1 VQIRNRFA
9 LASVIQCV
17 RTRSGGRL
25 AALAVGVVVGAGVTF
40 AYVGAGELRAA
51 GLPAPGRAAT
61 TVGVPAPPTTAQ
73 AKTTPPPPAPSPV
86 LPFNAKLTSQDIPV
100 RGGGVRSGACS
111 GALIAPL
118 WVATAGHCFHDL
130 DDRRIGGPPPY
141 TMTVTIGKL
150 KDTDPGGHVARVVDV
165 RQSPVNDFAVV
176 KLSAPV
182 TGVEPLAVAGA
193 PPAVGAPLRFAGWG
207 SLSATVP
214 GPSTFLK
221 RGRFTVSSIGSTTL
235 ETASVGERTV
245 ENTPCPE
252 DSGAPFFVSDDDR
265 TGTLVAVVNTGP
277 PCPQPGLEIVARV
290 DVVAD
295 WIHEQTGGTSR

>member
-1 VQIRNRFA
+1 MQLRNHLA
-9 LASVIQCV
+9 LASVIHCV

-25 AALAVGVVVGAGVTF
+25 AALAVGVVVGAGVAF

-51 GLPAPGRAAT
+51 GVPEPGRAAAAT
-61 TVGVPAPPTTAQ
+61 TGTPVPTT
-73 AKTTPPPPAPSPV
+73 TTPPPPSPSPV

-100 RGGGVRSGACS
+100 PGGGVRSGACS
-111 GALIAPL
+111 GALIAPE

-141 TMTVTIGKL
+141 TVTVTIGKL
-150 KDTDPGGHVARVVDV
+150 KDSDPGGHVAQVVDV
-165 RQSPVNDFAVV
+165 RQSPLHDFAVV

-182 TGVEPLAVAGA
+182 TDVEPLAVAEE
-193 PPAVGAPLRFAGWG
+193 PPAVGAPLQFAGWG
-207 SLSATVP
+207 SLSATVR
-214 GPSTFLK
+214 GPSDHLK
-221 RGRFTVSSIGSTTL
+221 RGQFTVASVGQLTL
-235 ETASVGERTV
+235 EAASVGERTV

-252 DSGAPFFVSDDDR
+252 DSGAPFFTSDDDR

-277 PCPQPGLEIVARV
+277 PCPEPGLEIVARV
-290 DVVAD
+290 DVVAT

>member
-1 VQIRNRFA
+1 M
-9 LASVIQCV
+9 IQCV

-25 AALAVGVVVGAGVTF
+25 AALAVGVVVGAGVAF
-40 AYVGAGELRAA
+40 AYVGAGDLRAA
-51 GLPAPGRAAT
+51 EVPEAGRAAT
-61 TVGVPAPPTTAQ
+61 TVGVPAPSGTAQ
-73 AKTTPPPPAPSPV
+73 PKTTPPPPPPV

-100 RGGGVRSGACS
+100 PGGGVRSGACS
-111 GALIAPL
+111 GALIAPQ

-130 DDRRIGGPPPY
+130 NNRRIGGPPPY
-141 TMTVTIGKL
+141 TMTVTVGKL
-150 KDTDPGGHVARVVDV
+150 KDTDPGGHVAQVVDV

-182 TGVEPLAVAGA
+182 TGVEPLTVAEA
-193 PPAVGAPLRFAGWG
+193 PPPVGAPLKFAGWG
-207 SLSATVP
+207 SLSATVA

-221 RGRFTVSSIGSTTL
+221 RGNFTVSSIGSITL
-235 ETASVGERTV
+235 ATASVGERTV

>member
-1 VQIRNRFA
+1 MQICNRSA
-9 LASVIQCV
+9 LASVIHCV

-25 AALAVGVVVGAGVTF
+25 TALAVGVVVGAGVAF

-51 GLPAPGRAAT
+51 GVPEPGRAAT
-61 TVGVPAPPTTAQ
+61 TVGAPAPSATVQ
-73 AKTTPPPPAPSPV
+73 VKTTPPPPPPV
-86 LPFNAKLTSQDIPV
+86 LPFNAKLTSQNIPEP
-100 RGGGVRSGACS
+100 GGGVRSGACS
-111 GALIAPL
+111 GALIAPQ

-130 DDRRIGGPPPY
+130 NDRRIGGPPPY

-150 KDTDPGGHVARVVDV
+150 KDTDPGGHVAQVVDV

-182 TGVEPLAVAGA
+182 TGVEPLAVAQAA
-193 PPAVGAPLRFAGWG
+193 PPVGAPLKFAGWG
-207 SLSATVP
+207 SLSATVR
-214 GPSTFLK
+214 GPSDHLK
-221 RGRFTVSSIGSTTL
+221 RGQFTVAGVGQFTL

-252 DSGAPFFVSDDDR
+252 DSGAPFFTSDDDR